1 MFVSRESSDNT
12 KSIALVNIALSGII
26 DVVF

>member
-1 MFVSRESSDNT
+1 MFISWEPSDNT
-12 KSIALVNIALSGII
+12 KSVALVNIALSGII